1 MGRSTGLVFAHFPDK
16 ESLWRAAM
24 GTPPPVDSA
33 LTRAAPLLLE
43 TLEALVHQ
51 HANPAANAND
61 LWGEAERAIK
71 VAHDADPGGAPVSSL
86 RPHDFPA
93 KRLNRFS
100 AHVVAEV
107 EARRTLPRFKDIMEP
122 VYELCGLLM
131 AYADRK
137 SSEAEIYDAAV
148 SACATI
154 AQVGVQGAADVPYR
168 STSAMQRDHKKPE
181 ASPLALVS
189 NGRGR

>member
-43 TLEALVHQ
+43 TLEALVEQ
-51 HANPAANAND
+51 HDRKASDPDPRWRNAQRAIDVARGANP
-61 LWGEAERAIK
+61 G
-71 VAHDADPGGAPVSSL
+71 DAPSSSL
-86 RPHDFPA
+86 SPNEFPA
-93 KRLNRFS
+93 KRLNRFG

-107 EARRTLPRFKDIMEP
+107 EARRDLPQWKDLMEP
-122 VYELCGLLM
+122 VFELCGLLV
-131 AYADRK
+131 AYAERK
-137 SSEAEIYDAAV
+137 STEAEVYDAAV

-154 AQVGVQGAADVPYR
+154 TQVGVHGAADVPYR
-168 STSAMQRDHKKPE
+168 PTAAMKREHKGTEPKTL
-181 ASPLALVS
+181 SLVS
-189 NGRGR
+189 TGR

>member
-43 TLEALVHQ
+43 TLEALVNQYEDPVADQDHLWRTAQ
-51 HANPAANAND
+51 RAIEVARGANP
-61 LWGEAERAIK
+61 GE
-71 VAHDADPGGAPVSSL
+71 PPVPSL
-86 RPHDFPA
+86 RPNDFPA

-107 EARRTLPRFKDIMEP
+107 EARRDLPLWKDIMEP
-122 VYELCGLLM
+122 VYELCGLLV
-131 AYADRK
+131 AYAERK
-137 SSEAEIYDAAV
+137 SSDAEVYDAAV
-148 SACATI
+148 SACATL
-154 AQVGVQGAADVPYR
+154 AQVGVHGAADIPYR
-168 STSAMQRDHKKPE
+168 PTAALQREHNLPE
-181 ASPLALVS
+181 PKTLALVS
-189 NGRGR
+189 RA

>member
-43 TLEALVHQ
+43 TLEALVDRNDPAADRDPLWCNARRAIEVAHG
-51 HANPAANAND
+51 ANPGD
-61 LWGEAERAIK
+61 S
-71 VAHDADPGGAPVSSL
+71 PMPSP
-86 RPHDFPA
+86 RPNDFPA
-93 KRLNRFS
+93 KRLNRFG

-107 EARRTLPRFKDIMEP
+107 EARRDLPRWKDIMEP
-122 VYELCGLLM
+122 VYELCGLLV
-131 AYADRK
+131 AYAERK
-137 SSEAEIYDAAV
+137 SSEAEVYDAAV

-154 AQVGVQGAADVPYR
+154 AQVGVHGAADVPYR
-168 STSAMQRDHKKPE
+168 PTAAQQREHKVPE
-181 ASPLALVS
+181 PKTLALAS
-189 NGRGR
+189 TASGR